1 MKKKLVALVASFS
14 VLSICAAAV
23 GVSLAKK
30 ADSVKGTLPLQS
42 MTLDSTSDVYE
53 IDSGVAHQVNIKNNK
68 FDIVGYQA
76 VASKFGSIKK
86 ATYGS
91 YDYNGMIY
99 NRSVINGFEY
109 LTVNF
114 TGGNLYYTFTDFLME
129 DMSFDQSN
137 QLTSGT
143 SVAAG
148 GKAYFVV
155 YNPSTTPVEI
165 ESLTVEYYCDSSIDA
180 EMIFNKD
187 STTGGARSLAK
198 VREYEDSF
206 VKLTNNPYKY
216 YNNYSRGHNVSEV
229 HDNSWYRWNGIF
241 FKQSDN
247 YDVDFTF
254 GMTIIGDYSRMIDES
269 KFFHYGVWP
278 QFNYVGSTGD
288 DAKYGSY
295 VMTYI
300 GNDNYEPY
308 GKDNALFPDDPYVK
322 QSYTGRFFS
331 YYDDY
336 GYDPDNP
343 DKPWEF
349 CNPDIETVAD
359 GVTTFRQAYEQYN
372 LPFWFVKF
380 HVYIDTDI
388 SVDSPVCTTYINGIE
403 MFTDELFYSYDMVNQ
418 PKIYLQTLPL
428 HVVNY
433 GIDAAGNRGENIDGV
448 PYYGTFTYPRVID

>member
-42 MTLDSTSDVYE
+42 MTLDSASDVYE

-155 YNPSTTPVEI
+155 YNSSTTPVEI
-165 ESLTVEYYCDSSIDA
+165 ESLTVEYTCDSSIDD
-180 EMIFNKD
+180 EMIFNKN

-216 YNNYSRGHNVSEV
+216 YNNYSVGEHVKEGV
-229 HDNSWYRWNGIF
+229 ADSWYRWNGIYF
-241 FKQSDN
+241 AKSKGFTGGE
-247 YDVDFTF
+247 FTF
-254 GMTIIGDYSRMIDES
+254 GMTIVGDYSRMVDES
-269 KFFHYGVWP
+269 KVFHYGVWP
-278 QFNYVGSTGD
+278 QFNYVDSTGD
-288 DAKYGSY
+288 DKAGSY
-295 VMTYI
+295 IMTYI
-300 GNDNYEPY
+300 GNDNYEP
-308 GKDNALFPDDPYVK
+308 FPNDPLHPSDPYVSE
-322 QSYTGRFFS
+322 SYSGRFFS
-331 YYDDY
+331 DY
-336 GYDPDNP
+336 GWYDGKWKFPNP
-343 DKPWEF
+343 DATT
-349 CNPDIETVAD
+349 IAD
-359 GVTTFRQAYEQYN
+359 GATTFREAYERYN
-372 LPFWFVKF
+372 LPFWYIEF
-380 HVYIDTDI
+380 HVYFDLVN
-388 SVDSPVCTTYINGIE
+388 SPDSPVCTTYINGME
-403 MFTDELFYSYDMVNQ
+403 MFTSELFYNYDMVNK
-418 PKIYLQTLPL
+418 PDIYIQTLPL

-433 GIDAAGNRGENIDGV
+433 GITADGTRGENIDGEA
-448 PYYGTFTYPRVID
+448 YSGTFTYPRVID

>member
-1 MKKKLVALVASFS
+1 MKKKLVALVTSFS

-30 ADSVKGTLPLQS
+30 ANSVKGTLPLQS
-42 MTLDSTSDVYE
+42 MTLDSASDVYE
-53 IDSGVAHQVNIKNNK
+53 IDSGVAHQVDIKNNK

-114 TGGNLYYTFTDFLME
+114 SGVGNLYYTFTDFLME
-129 DMSFDQSN
+129 DMSFDQSH
-137 QLTSGT
+137 QLTSGEP
-143 SVAAG
+143 VAAG

-155 YNPSTTPVEI
+155 YNTSETPVEI
-165 ESLTVEYYCDSSIDA
+165 ESLTVEYYCDASIDS
-180 EMIFNKD
+180 EMIFNKN

-216 YNNYSRGHNVSEV
+216 YNNYSRGNDVSED

-241 FKQSDN
+241 FKKSAN

-278 QFNYVGSTGD
+278 QFNYEGSEGNRD
-288 DAKYGSY
+288 KNGSY
-295 VMTYI
+295 IMTYI

-308 GKDNALFPDDPYVK
+308 GKDDALFPDDPLVQ
-322 QSYTGRFFS
+322 QSYSGRFFS
-331 YYDDY
+331 DY
-336 GYDPDNP
+336 GWYNSSWSFPDPDTTS
-343 DKPWEF
+343 
-349 CNPDIETVAD
+349 IED
-359 GVTTFRQAYEQYN
+359 GSLTFREAYEQYN
-372 LPFWFVKF
+372 LPFWFIKF

-388 SVDSPVCTTYINGIE
+388 SDESPVCTTYINGMQ
-403 MFTDELFYSYDMVNQ
+403 MFTSDLFYDYDMVNK
-418 PKIYLQTLPL
+418 PDIYLQTLPL

>member
-1 MKKKLVALVASFS
+1 MKKKTVGLITS
-14 VLSICAAAV
+14 LSILSVCAAAV
-23 GVSLAKK
+23 GVSIANK
-30 ADSVKGTLPLQS
+30 AESVRGGGELFS
-42 MTLDSTSDVYE
+42 MTLDKDSVVYP
-53 IDSGVAHQVNIKNNK
+53 IDDGVAYQVDINTNK
-68 FDIVGYQA
+68 FDILGYA
-76 VASKFGSIKK
+76 PVENKFGSIEK

-114 TGGNLYYTFTDFLME
+114 SGGNLYYTFTDFLME
-129 DMSFDQSN
+129 DMSFDQSK

-143 SVAAG
+143 CVPAG

-165 ESLTVEYYCDSSIDA
+165 ESLKVEYYCDNSIDD
-180 EMIFNKD
+180 EMIFNKN

-206 VKLTNNPYKY
+206 VKLTNNPSKY
-216 YNNYSRGHNVSEV
+216 LNNYSRGNDVSDA

-241 FKQSDN
+241 FKQSAY

-278 QFNYVGSTGD
+278 QFNYVGSAGD
-288 DAKYGSY
+288 DKDGSY
-295 VMTYI
+295 IMTYI

-308 GKDNALFPDDPYVK
+308 GKDDALFPEDPYVQ
-322 QSYTGRFFS
+322 QSYSGRFFS
-331 YYDDY
+331 DY
-336 GYDPDNP
+336 GWYNSSWSFPDPDTTS
-343 DKPWEF
+343 
-349 CNPDIETVAD
+349 IED
-359 GVTTFRQAYEQYN
+359 GSLTFREAYEQYN
-372 LPFWFVKF
+372 LPFWFIKF
-380 HVYIDTDI
+380 HVYIDTNI
-388 SVDSPVCTTYINGIE
+388 STDSPVCTTYINGMQ
-403 MFTDELFYSYDMVNQ
+403 MFTSELFYDYDMVNK
-418 PKIYLQTLPL
+418 PDIYIQTLPL

-448 PYYGTFTYPRVID
+448 PYYGTFTYPREIA

>member
-1 MKKKLVALVASFS
+1 MKKKLIALISSASIM
-14 VLSICAAAV
+14 SICAVAIGISSAKSKNDAV
-23 GVSLAKK
+23 R
-30 ADSVKGTLPLQS
+30 GTNPTVH
-42 MTLDSTSDVYE
+42 MTLDKDSVVYP
-53 IDSGVAHQVNIKNNK
+53 IDDGVAYQVDIKNNK
-68 FDIVGYQA
+68 FDILGYES
-76 VASKFGSIKK
+76 VANKFGSIKK

-114 TGGNLYYTFTDFLME
+114 SGGNLYYTFTDFLME
-129 DMSFDQSN
+129 DMSFDQSH
-137 QLTSGT
+137 QLVSGEP
-143 SVAAG
+143 VAAG

-155 YNPSTTPVEI
+155 YNTSSTPVEI
-165 ESLTVEYYCDSSIDA
+165 ESLDVEYSCDASIDA
-180 EMIFNKD
+180 EMIFNKN

-216 YNNYSRGHNVSEV
+216 YNNYSRGNDVSDA

-241 FKQSDN
+241 FKRSAN

-278 QFNYVGSTGD
+278 QFNYVGSEGNRD
-288 DAKYGSY
+288 KDGSY
-295 VMTYI
+295 IMTYI

-308 GKDNALFPDDPYVK
+308 GKDDALFPDDPLVQ
-322 QSYTGRFFS
+322 QSYSGRFFS
-331 YYDDY
+331 DY
-336 GYDPDNP
+336 GWYNSSWSFPDPDATS
-343 DKPWEF
+343 
-349 CNPDIETVAD
+349 IED
-359 GVTTFRQAYEQYN
+359 GSLTFREAYEQYN

-388 SVDSPVCTTYINGIE
+388 SADSPVCTTYINGMQ
-403 MFTDELFYSYDMVNQ
+403 MFTSDLFYDYDMVNK
-418 PKIYLQTLPL
+418 PDIYIQTLPL

-433 GIDAAGNRGENIDGV
+433 GIDADGNRGENINGV

>member
-30 ADSVKGTLPLQS
+30 AESVKGTEPLQS
-42 MTLDSTSDVYE
+42 MTLDSASDVYE
-53 IDSGVAHQVNIKNNK
+53 IDSGVAHQVDIKNNK

-137 QLTSGT
+137 QLTSGI

-148 GKAYFVV
+148 EKAYFVV

-165 ESLTVEYYCDSSIDA
+165 ESLTVEYTCDGSIDD
-180 EMIFNKD
+180 EMIFNKN

-216 YNNYSRGHNVSEV
+216 YNNYSVGNHVSSA
-229 HDNSWYRWNGIF
+229 HADSWYRWNGIF
-241 FKQSDN
+241 FKRSQNFSGE
-247 YDVDFTF
+247 FTF
-254 GMTIIGDYSRMIDES
+254 GMTIVGDYSRMVDES
-269 KFFHYGVWP
+269 KVFHYGVWP
-278 QFNYVGSTGD
+278 QFNYVGSEGNRD
-288 DAKYGSY
+288 KDGSY
-295 VMTYI
+295 MMTYI

-308 GKDNALFPDDPYVK
+308 KNDPLHPSDPYVAE
-322 QSYTGRFFS
+322 SYTGRFFT
-331 YYDDY
+331 DY
-336 GYDPDNP
+336 GEDGFVDPDVGT
-343 DKPWEF
+343 
-349 CNPDIETVAD
+349 IAD
-359 GVTTFRQAYEQYN
+359 GVTTFREAYERYN
-372 LPFWFVKF
+372 LPFWYIEF
-380 HVYIDTDI
+380 HVFIDT
-388 SVDSPVCTTYINGIE
+388 VEYPDSPACSVSINGME
-403 MFTDELFYSYDMVNQ
+403 MFTYDLFWDYDMVNK
-418 PKIYLQTLPL
+418 PDIYIQTLPL

-433 GIDAAGNRGENIDGV
+433 GITSYGTRGENIDGEA
-448 PYYGTFTYPRVID
+448 YSGTFTYPRVIS